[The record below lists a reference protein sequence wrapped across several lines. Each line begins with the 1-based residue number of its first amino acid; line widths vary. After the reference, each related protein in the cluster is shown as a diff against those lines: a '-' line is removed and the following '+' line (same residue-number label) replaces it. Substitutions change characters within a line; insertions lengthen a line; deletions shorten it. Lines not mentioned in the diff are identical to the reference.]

1 MWFRN
6 LQIYLLSAPVELSAE
21 ALHEK
26 LTARPSRECG
36 TMELSTYGWEPPLG
50 RHGKLLTHAVSECT
64 MICMR
69 LEEKVL
75 PTAVVNQQLAQR
87 ISDLEEAEGRTVR
100 RREKGEIK
108 DEVFFDLLPKAF
120 TKTVLT
126 YAYIDSRNGWLL
138 VDAASA
144 KRAEELISLLRET
157 LGSLP
162 LRPLEVNQSPVDA
175 MTNWLQSERLP
186 EEFVIGDECELRD
199 PAEEGG
205 VVRCRRQDLEG
216 KEIAGHLKAGK
227 MVVKMS
233 MEWHERLSFVLSED
247 LALKRLKFLDL
258 IQEAAAES
266 EADDPATRF
275 DVDFALMS
283 LELGRFVTSLIKLFG
298 GIAKA

>member
-6 LQIYLLSAPVELSAE
+6 LQIYLLSTPFELPAE

-26 LTARPSRECG
+26 LTTRPSRECG
-36 TMELSTYGWEPPLG
+36 STELSTYGWEPPLG
-50 RHGKLLTHAVSECT
+50 RNGKLLTHAVAHCT

-69 LEEKVL
+69 REEKVL
-75 PTAVVNQQLAQR
+75 PAAVVNQKLSQR
-87 ISDLEEAEGRTVR
+87 IGDLEETEGRKVR

-108 DEVFFDLLPKAF
+108 DEIFLDMLPRAF
-120 TKTVLT
+120 TKSILT
-126 YAYIDSRNGWLL
+126 YAYVDSRNGWLL
-138 VDAASA
+138 VDAASP
-144 KRAEELISLLRET
+144 KRAEELITLLRET

-162 LRPLEVNQSPVDA
+162 LRPLEVVHSPVHT
-175 MTNWLQSERLP
+175 MTGWLQGGSLP
-186 EEFVIGDECELRD
+186 QEFVIGDECELRD
-199 PAEEGG
+199 PAEEGS

-227 MVVKMS
+227 EVVQMS
-233 MEWHERLSFVLSED
+233 MEWHERLSFVLTAE

-266 EADDPATRF
+266 EAEDQATRF

-283 LELGRFVTSLIKLFG
+283 LELGRFISGLIKLFG